1 MLPLTLLGP
10 GKADVS
16 AVWVLGQS
24 EAHGAIDF
32 VDQVPSIAVCASA
45 QDAGVRAA
53 VATQPSHR
61 PMMRMMNSTSLS
73 LFKPSVVVAQVVVR
87 RIREVRE

>member
-16 AVWVLGQS
+16 AVWVLDS
-24 EAHGAIDF
+24 EAYGAIEF

-73 LFKPSVVVAQVVVR
+73 LFKPSVVVAQAVVR
-87 RIREVRE
+87 RIRKERE

>member
-1 MLPLTLLGP
+1 MLPLTLPGP

-16 AVWVLGQS
+16 AVWVPDL
-24 EAHGAIDF
+24 EACGAIGF
-32 VDQVPSIAVCASA
+32 VDQAPSIAVCASA

-53 VATQPSHR
+53 VATQPLHR
-61 PMMRMMNSTSLS
+61 PMMRMMKSTAPS

-87 RIREVRE
+87 RIRERRE